1 MLEDLTPPP
10 KIAPCMIR
18 TVMRNL
24 DESDQTILKNALAD
38 RDAWSNRGLAK
49 ALTDKGLPIGERL
62 IRSRRNKPCDD
73 CVCR

>member
-49 ALTDKGLPIGERL
+49 GVDG
-62 IRSRRNKPCDD
+62 
-73 CVCR
+73 